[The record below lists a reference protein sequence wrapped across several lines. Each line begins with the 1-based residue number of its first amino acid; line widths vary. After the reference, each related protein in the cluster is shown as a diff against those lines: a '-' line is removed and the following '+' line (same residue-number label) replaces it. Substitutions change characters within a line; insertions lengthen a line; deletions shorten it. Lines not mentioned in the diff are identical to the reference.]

1 MMKQYDV
8 LSRPGI
14 QVLPLKEER
23 LKFCRSVKRT
33 TDENFWRTDGV
44 AFQHI
49 YNPRDEA
56 KSCRTMAWR
65 RKDEGLEPSF
75 TAKGSCVGSG
85 RNVAHFMV
93 GISYDKGIILC
104 KQYFG
109 RINGEK
115 FSRFIFDNFESTFQK
130 SLNPGNRMFLK
141 DGGPSQNSK
150 LAKQALKSIGAT
162 KFDII

>member
-1 MMKQYDV
+1 
-8 LSRPGI
+8 
-14 QVLPLKEER
+14 
-23 LKFCRSVKRT
+23 
-33 TDENFWRTDGV
+33 
-44 AFQHI
+44 
-49 YNPRDEA
+49 
-56 KSCRTMAWR
+56 MAWR

-75 TAKGSCVGSG
+75 TAKGSRVGSG
-85 RNVAHFMV
+85 GNVAHFMV

-109 RINGEK
+109 RINVEK
-115 FSRFIFDNFESTFQK
+115 FSRFIFDNFELTFQK

-162 KFDII
+162 KCLTYHQGVQTSII